1 MSDIS
6 NLHARAPC
14 DTLQAERVP
23 PNDLAYRQY
32 DAAATALPLI
42 VAFFSGAF
50 LASMAI
56 ESDFFGRTA
65 NGYAVALLGESTL
78 LLLFTTIS
86 PFTAAAHPR
95 VQDAELPTSG
105 SRRPAGFAGGAAR
118 CPRWLESSSP
128 SGELRRRGPRRSR
141 SGCSGP
147 SRRTFTLGA
156 IAGALVVV
164 RLRHATMVLPSVAVL
179 ACAAYAFLSGRR
191 AASDVPPGAPN
202 SRR

>member
-1 MSDIS
+1 VVAAGNVSNIS

-118 CPRWLESSSP
+118 CRRWLESSSP

-147 SRRTFTLGA
+147 SRRRSRWA
-156 IAGALVVV
+156 P
-164 RLRHATMVLPSVAVL
+164 LRARSLW
-179 ACAAYAFLSGRR
+179 SGSGTPPWSCR
-191 AASDVPPGAPN
+191 A
-202 SRR
+202 SRCWRARPTRF